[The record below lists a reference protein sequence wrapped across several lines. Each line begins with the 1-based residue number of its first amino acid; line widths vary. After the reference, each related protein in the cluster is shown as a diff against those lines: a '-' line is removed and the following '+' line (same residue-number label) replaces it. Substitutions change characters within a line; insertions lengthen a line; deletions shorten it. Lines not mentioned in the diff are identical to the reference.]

1 LWFLSGSES
10 GDWYIDLKT
19 GKGSAGQ
26 GKPPSAAD
34 AVLTMD
40 SKDFF
45 DMFSGNWLLSRF
57 LFQIQWILVAS
68 FPLPSFSRIYRLPYL
83 VPELA
88 PYK

>member
-1 LWFLSGSES
+1 LESNLLLGSES

-26 GKPPSAAD
+26 GKPSSAAD

-45 DMFSGNWLLSRF
+45 DMFSG
-57 LFQIQWILVAS
+57 
-68 FPLPSFSRIYRLPYL
+68 
-83 VPELA
+83 
-88 PYK
+88 K

>member
-1 LWFLSGSES
+1 LVGNKTFSSVEPYSLSGSES

-26 GKPPSAAD
+26 GKPSSPAD

-45 DMFSGNWLLSRF
+45 DMFSG
-57 LFQIQWILVAS
+57 I
-68 FPLPSFSRIYRLPYL
+68 
-83 VPELA
+83 
-88 PYK
+88 

>member
-1 LWFLSGSES
+1 VLSGSES

-34 AVLTMD
+34 ATLTMD

-45 DMFSGNWLLSRF
+45 DMFSGKIILLKTQAHFSVSCS
-57 LFQIQWILVAS
+57 FQG
-68 FPLPSFSRIYRLPYL
+68 
-83 VPELA
+83 
-88 PYK
+88 